1 MGMSLRVKL
10 ASGFGVIL
18 LIFAISGS
26 LAMLALRAQR
36 ETLGMLGR
44 HELPTINLLHEASLD
59 MQLYRKAE
67 KDILLNMGDSK
78 ALKGYLDK
86 LDEIAS
92 ELGET
97 LRKLEAA
104 LRGNPQAGAKAEAQA
119 QEAAQAFAAYD
130 AVVRR
135 TSSEIASGSGG
146 MSAAQA
152 NAYYTTYKNH
162 VHTTE
167 KNLEALETEFMERV
181 VSSQRELAEQT
192 RGTERLL
199 LISICGS
206 VVCGAGIALLVLLS
220 VTRPLGR
227 VISFARAVA
236 GGDLEARASGSYS
249 AEMAA
254 LRDSIEGMVGTLK
267 GKIAETERKSAEAA
281 EEGHR
286 ARQAADE
293 AQAAKAAAERAR
305 AEGMMEAAA
314 QLERAVEGIS
324 SVSGDISAQV
334 RQASLGAERQSARV
348 GEAATAIEQM
358 NATVL
363 EVAQNAA
370 NTAQSTDAAHSRAT
384 EGSGVMRQVVDGMDE
399 VRRVSAE
406 LKNSMDTLG
415 GMVGNIGQ
423 IMSVISDIADQ
434 TNLLALNAAIEA
446 ARAGDAGR
454 GFAVVA
460 DEVRKLA
467 EKTMGATR
475 EVGEAVSGIQSGTS
489 ANIENMERAL
499 AAVERTTELA
509 GRCGDVL
516 REIVTMVDGASDQ
529 VRAIATASEEQ
540 SATSEEITR
549 SIDEINGISRDTA
562 SIMNKSAQAVEQLA
576 GQTRDLQGLVQKMK
590 SGA

>member
-1 MGMSLRVKL
+1 
-10 ASGFGVIL
+10 
-18 LIFAISGS
+18 
-26 LAMLALRAQR
+26 
-36 ETLGMLGR
+36 MLGR

-78 ALKGYLDK
+78 ALKGYLGK

-104 LRGNPQAGAKAEAQA
+104 LRGNPQAGAKAEALA

-135 TSSEIASGSGG
+135 ASSDIASGSGG
-146 MSAAQA
+146 MNAAQA

-167 KNLEALETEFMERV
+167 KNLQALETEFMERV

-192 RGTERLL
+192 RGTEGLL

-267 GKIAETERKSAEAA
+267 GKIAETEHKSAEAA
-281 EEGHR
+281 EEGRR
-286 ARQAADE
+286 ARQAAEE

-363 EVAQNAA
+363 EVARNAA
-370 NTAQSTDAAHSRAT
+370 NTAQSTDAAHSRAN
-384 EGSGVMRQVVDGMDE
+384 EGSGVMHQVVDGMDE

-467 EKTMGATR
+467 EKTMSATQ
-475 EVGEAVSGIQSGTS
+475 EVGQAIRDIQEGTRK
-489 ANIENMERAL
+489 NIENVDKSSISIESATSLSVKSGESLQQILAL
-499 AAVERTTELA
+499 VEH
-509 GRCGDVL
+509 VN
-516 REIVTMVDGASDQ
+516 DQ
-529 VRAIATASEEQ
+529 VQSIATASEQQ
-540 SATSEEITR
+540 SAASEEINQSVEQVAT
-549 SIDEINGISRDTA
+549 ISAET
-562 SIMNKSAQAVEQLA
+562 AQAMEQASSAVSELL
-576 GQTRDLQGLVQKMK
+576 QQSQVLQGLISEMK
-590 SGA
+590 SQG